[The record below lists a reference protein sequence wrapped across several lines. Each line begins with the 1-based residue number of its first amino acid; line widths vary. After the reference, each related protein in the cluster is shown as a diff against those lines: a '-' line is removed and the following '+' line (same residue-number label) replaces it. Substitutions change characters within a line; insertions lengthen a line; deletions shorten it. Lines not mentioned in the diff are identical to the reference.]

1 MSARLGSDETGA
13 TSVPSGR
20 IVVDRAAAG
29 SAGDG
34 IDPTST
40 RAAADGIDPTSTR
53 ATDLGVATVGGALA
67 ASGLPRAEALLLLAH
82 VGGRT
87 RERLIAG
94 DRDALPD
101 AVAAAFR
108 TIVARRTAG
117 EPIAYLVGRREFHG
131 RPFAVDARVLIP
143 RPETELVVDLA
154 LTAIDESAGDAVR
167 ALDLGTGSGAIAIT
181 LALERPSLDVVATD
195 ASADALDVAT
205 ANAARLGARVAFA
218 HGDWFDALP
227 GAAPFDVI
235 VSNPPYVAAGDAH
248 LDAGD
253 LRFEPG
259 LALTDGGD
267 GLAHLRRIVAGA
279 PARLRGGGALVV
291 EHGHDQGAIV
301 RALFASAGFVD
312 VATHDD
318 LARIGRATSGR
329 MRRPEPSSPR

>member
-117 EPIAYLVGRREFHG
+117 EPIAYLVGRREFYG

-253 LRFEPG
+253 LRFEP
-259 LALTDGGD
+259 
-267 GLAHLRRIVAGA
+267 
-279 PARLRGGGALVV
+279 
-291 EHGHDQGAIV
+291 
-301 RALFASAGFVD
+301 AS
-312 VATHDD
+312 
-318 LARIGRATSGR
+318 R
-329 MRRPEPSSPR
+329 